1 MTTLVDQSHSIPRTE
16 YQEPYDDQNEWA
28 PLSTHKDGL
37 LVKVARHIEIF
48 SDQLGGPPMSRRDR
62 VRHDLVTAQHVRQAV
77 DLW

>member
-28 PLSTHKDGL
+28 PLATHKDGL

-48 SDQLGGPPMSRRDR
+48 SDQLGGPPMSKRDR
-62 VRHDLVTAQHVRQAV
+62 VRHDLVTAQHVRQAF
-77 DLW
+77 DHW